1 MTGAARSLF
10 LALLLCAG
18 TARALDLTVALVAQE
33 PGDMPAAVA
42 PGTGLAAV
50 NADLAREIC
59 LRIGAR
65 CQLVYRPFGDI
76 LADVEAERV
85 DLGFGNFLRTP
96 ERESRVALSDPVW
109 RSSSRLLAKAATV
122 DDFAARL
129 GHAVTLAT
137 LRDARVVA
145 IAGSQQGA
153 YLERAAARRGL
164 TLIAAATPAE
174 AVRELLDD
182 RADFALLP
190 VFAAY
195 AQLSREPAQPLA
207 FAGPAVVGHGLGG
220 TVHVAMARR
229 NDTLRQQVDRA
240 IAAIRADGTYQRIVR
255 RHLPFGLD

>member
-96 ERESRVALSDPVW
+96 ERESRVALSDP
-109 RSSSRLLAKAATV
+109 S
-122 DDFAARL
+122 
-129 GHAVTLAT
+129 G
-137 LRDARVVA
+137 
-145 IAGSQQGA
+145 
-153 YLERAAARRGL
+153 ARRRACWPRRQRSM
-164 TLIAAATPAE
+164 TSPRDWATPSPSRRCATPASSPSP
-174 AVRELLDD
+174 ARS
-182 RADFALLP
+182 RAPTWSGPRPD
-190 VFAAY
+190 AA
-195 AQLSREPAQPLA
+195 
-207 FAGPAVVGHGLGG
+207 
-220 TVHVAMARR
+220 
-229 NDTLRQQVDRA
+229 
-240 IAAIRADGTYQRIVR
+240 
-255 RHLPFGLD
+255 

>member
-42 PGTGLAAV
+42 PGPGLAAV

-145 IAGSQQGA
+145 IAGSQQGT
-153 YLERAAARRGL
+153 YLERAAAGRGL